1 MVRPEER
8 RVVFGIGAVVLAA
21 VGLVLLIA
29 CANVANLL
37 LARAS
42 ARQKEIAIRLSI
54 GGSRWRIV
62 RQLLTESLLIAFLGG
77 TLGSMVALWSI
88 EGIARFVL
96 AHLPLVG
103 PPLVWNV
110 NPDLHVW
117 GYSLALTAITGIVF
131 GLVPALHATRQDLS
145 TAVKGDGP
153 ADNAKAITFHSRAQ
167 ILSRRIQ

>member
-1 MVRPEER
+1 MVLVMFRMNRDASYFFFNHTAPTEIYTLSLHDALPIFRADLAVIAGRIDQQYPGRTTTLAIHRATFMVRPEER

-21 VGLVLLIA
+21 VGLVLLLA
-29 CANVANLL
+29 CPNVANLL

-88 EGIARFVL
+88 EGIARFEIGR
-96 AHLPLVG
+96 AHV
-103 PPLVWNV
+103 
-110 NPDLHVW
+110 
-117 GYSLALTAITGIVF
+117 
-131 GLVPALHATRQDLS
+131 
-145 TAVKGDGP
+145 
-153 ADNAKAITFHSRAQ
+153 
-167 ILSRRIQ
+167 

>member
-1 MVRPEER
+1 MHWGVSLEEVRGDLGVIAGRIDQQYPGRTTTLSIHRARFLGRQEEQT
-8 RVVFGIGAVVLAA
+8 VVFGIGTVGLAA

-42 ARQKEIAIRLSI
+42 VRQKEIAIRLSI

-77 TLGSMVALWSI
+77 NLGSLVAFWSM

-96 AHLPLVG
+96 AHLPHG
-103 PPLVWNV
+103 APPLGWNV
-110 NPDLHVW
+110 NSDLH
-117 GYSLALTAITGIVF
+117 
-131 GLVPALHATRQDLS
+131 GL
-145 TAVKGDGP
+145 GC
-153 ADNAKAITFHSRAQ
+153 
-167 ILSRRIQ
+167 